1 MGKNQEKIEAALARI
16 DEGMENINTDKDWM
30 EFLTFQSRF
39 YSYSFRNTMLIYRQ
53 KPGATFVKGFNA
65 WNQLGRYVKKG
76 AKGIAILA
84 PCIKKVEVFK
94 EPENRAEYHEKE
106 GEKEMRKV
114 ITGFRIAYVF
124 DISDTDGSD
133 GCLPVLVKGLSGDG
147 EHVKEIYGKLKE
159 FISTEHE
166 VLEVEG
172 TASKGSY
179 NLETGVICVRSDV
192 GHLQKI
198 KTLIHEYAHS
208 IDFAMHP
215 EEDISRNKR
224 ELIAESTAFVV
235 CERLGLDTSSYSMS
249 YIKSWLKDK
258 EELKAVAGSVQKV
271 AARIIDSLAESGD
284 SAFSYLK
291 EEQ

>member
-1 MGKNQEKIEAALARI
+1 
-16 DEGMENINTDKDWM
+16 
-30 EFLTFQSRF
+30 
-39 YSYSFRNTMLIYRQ
+39 MLIYRQ
-53 KPGATFVKGFNA
+53 KPGATFVKGFKA

-94 EPENRAEYHEKE
+94 EPENRA
-106 GEKEMRKV
+106 
-114 ITGFRIAYVF
+114 
-124 DISDTDGSD
+124 DTDGSD

>member
-16 DEGMENINTDKDWM
+16 DAGMEHISTDKDWM
-30 EFLTFQSRF
+30 EFLAFQSRF
-39 YSYSFRNTMLIYRQ
+39 YSYSFRNAMLIYQQ
-53 KPGATFVKGFNA
+53 KPDASFVKGFRA
-65 WNQLGRYVKKG
+65 WQELGRHVKKG

-84 PCIKKVEVFK
+84 PCVKKVEVFK

-133 GCLPVLVKGLSGDG
+133 ERLPVLVKGLDGDD
-147 EHVKEIYGKLKE
+147 IYMQDIYQKLKA
-159 FISTEHE
+159 IVSAEHPVQE
-166 VLEVEG
+166 VTG

-179 NLETGVICVRSDV
+179 NLETGVICVKSDA

-208 IDFAMHP
+208 IDFEMHP
-215 EEDISRNKR
+215 GEDVSRNRR
-224 ELIAESTAFVV
+224 ELVAESAAFVV
-235 CERLGLDTSSYSMS
+235 CERLGLDTSRYSMG

-258 EELKAVAGSVQKV
+258 DELKAVAGSVQKV
-271 AARIIDSLAESGD
+271 SARIIGRLAESGH
-284 SAFSYLK
+284 SEFARLN
-291 EEQ
+291 EGL

>member
-16 DEGMENINTDKDWM
+16 DEGMERISTDKDWM
-30 EFLTFQSRF
+30 GFLAFQSQF
-39 YSYSFRNTMLIYRQ
+39 YSYSFRNAMLIYHQ
-53 KPGATFVKGFNA
+53 KPEATFVKGYKA

-84 PCIKKVEVFK
+84 PCIKKLEMFK
-94 EPENRAEYHEKE
+94 EPEDKAEYHEKE
-106 GEKEMRKV
+106 GEKETKKV

-133 GCLPVLVKGLSGDG
+133 EHLPVLVKGLSGDN
-147 EHVKEIYGKLKE
+147 EYVQEVYKKLKAI
-159 FISTEHE
+159 ISLEHE
-166 VLEVEG
+166 VREVAG
-172 TASKGSY
+172 IASKGSY
-179 NLETGVICVRSDV
+179 NLETGVICIRSDV

-215 EEDISRNKR
+215 GEDISRNKR
-224 ELIAESTAFVV
+224 ELIAESSAFVV
-235 CERLGLDTSSYSMS
+235 CGRLGLDTSSYSMG

-258 EELKAVAGSVQKV
+258 EELKIIAGSVQKV
-271 AARIIDSLAESGD
+271 AAKIIDGLAESGD
-284 SAFSYLK
+284 SVFLCLK
-291 EEQ
+291 EEP